1 MKKRYY
7 IVIAALLFGASVA
20 KAQDHIKLDLQ
31 KTIQLANDSSLEA
44 FRTQNMYL
52 SGYWEYR
59 TYKANRLPSLTL
71 NMTPAEYNRD
81 ITKRYDSEKDL
92 DVYRSQQSF
101 YASGNLA
108 IQQNFDLTG
117 GTFYLQSQLGY
128 MRSFGGNK
136 TTQFTS
142 VPIRLG
148 YSQSLVGYNS
158 FKWERKIEPLK
169 YEKVKKE
176 FVYNVEAVSVQ
187 ATTYFFNLAMAQAE
201 YNLAKEN
208 MVSSDTLYSIG
219 VQRQKIAA
227 ISKADLLTLKLDV
240 VNARNTLQNKA
251 SALKRA
257 MFSLVSFLNLD
268 KNTVIDIDLPVR
280 PQELVIPVDKALQ
293 MAHENNPQL
302 LGLKQ
307 NVLEAERNVDKTK
320 KESRFNASVNASIGF
335 NQVADNFG
343 DVYHKPMQ
351 QDLVSV
357 SVSIPLVDWGVRK
370 GKYNMAR
377 NNLNV
382 VKTSARQDEISL
394 DEEVIMTVNDFNIQ
408 QNMITSAEE
417 ALDLSILAYN
427 ETRQRFIIGKADINS
442 LTLSLN
448 RQQEAQQ
455 NYISALQNYW
465 LNYYKIRKLT
475 LHDFATGISLARNQA
490 IRHPSAPRRN
500 NTNPLP
506 NGIRSVALQARRGTG
521 CWENGPH
528 IRSLKHVQD
537 RLMPKCCYASAPSK
551 PIRSPLASQTL
562 PAYRPRTHRPQA
574 GARPWARAR
583 HMRRR

>member
-1 MKKRYY
+1 MRN
-7 IVIAALLFGASVA
+7 FGDNSA
-20 KAQDHIKLDLQ
+20 
-31 KTIQLANDSSLEA
+31 
-44 FRTQNMYL
+44 
-52 SGYWEYR
+52 
-59 TYKANRLPSLTL
+59 
-71 NMTPAEYNRD
+71 
-81 ITKRYDSEKDL
+81 
-92 DVYRSQQSF
+92 
-101 YASGNLA
+101 
-108 IQQNFDLTG
+108 
-117 GTFYLQSQLGY
+117 
-128 MRSFGGNK
+128 
-136 TTQFTS
+136 TQFTS

-148 YSQSLVGYNS
+148 YSQSLVGYNP
-158 FKWERKIEPLK
+158 FKWDRKIEPLK
-169 YEKVKKE
+169 YERVKKE
-176 FVYNVEAVSVQ
+176 FLYNVEKVSET
-187 ATTYFFNLAMAQAE
+187 ATNYFFSLAMAQAE
-201 YNLAKEN
+201 YKLAKEN
-208 MVSSDTLYSIG
+208 LASTDTLYRIG
-219 VQRQKIAA
+219 QQRHRIAA
-227 ISKADLLTLKLDV
+227 ISQADLLTLKLDK
-240 VNARNTLQNKA
+240 VNAQNTLQNRA

-257 MFSLVSFLNLD
+257 MFSLASFLNLD
-268 KNTVIDIDLPVR
+268 KNTQIELELPSR
-280 PQELVIPVDKALQ
+280 PSMMEIPVDEALRWGRS
-293 MAHENNPQL
+293 NNPQL
-302 LGLKQ
+302 LELKQ
-307 NVLEAERNVDKTK
+307 NVLEAERNVDRTK

-475 LHDFATGISLARNQA
+475 LHDFATGISL
-490 IRHPSAPRRN
+490 
-500 NTNPLP
+500 TD
-506 NGIRSVALQARRGTG
+506 
-521 CWENGPH
+521 
-528 IRSLKHVQD
+528 KFD
-537 RLMPKCCYASAPSK
+537 YAGGQLV
-551 PIRSPLASQTL
+551 R
-562 PAYRPRTHRPQA
+562 
-574 GARPWARAR
+574 
-583 HMRRR
+583 

>member
-1 MKKRYY
+1 
-7 IVIAALLFGASVA
+7 
-20 KAQDHIKLDLQ
+20 
-31 KTIQLANDSSLEA
+31 
-44 FRTQNMYL
+44 
-52 SGYWEYR
+52 
-59 TYKANRLPSLTL
+59 
-71 NMTPAEYNRD
+71 
-81 ITKRYDSEKDL
+81 
-92 DVYRSQQSF
+92 
-101 YASGNLA
+101 
-108 IQQNFDLTG
+108 
-117 GTFYLQSQLGY
+117 

-370 GKYNMAR
+370 
-377 NNLNV
+377 
-382 VKTSARQDEISL
+382 
-394 DEEVIMTVNDFNIQ
+394 VN
-408 QNMITSAEE
+408 IT
-417 ALDLSILAYN
+417 
-427 ETRQRFIIGKADINS
+427 
-442 LTLSLN
+442 
-448 RQQEAQQ
+448 
-455 NYISALQNYW
+455 W
-465 LNYYKIRKLT
+465 P
-475 LHDFATGISLARNQA
+475 A
-490 IRHPSAPRRN
+490 I
-500 NTNPLP
+500 T
-506 NGIRSVALQARRGTG
+506 
-521 CWENGPH
+521 
-528 IRSLKHVQD
+528 
-537 RLMPKCCYASAPSK
+537 
-551 PIRSPLASQTL
+551 
-562 PAYRPRTHRPQA
+562 
-574 GARPWARAR
+574 
-583 HMRRR
+583 